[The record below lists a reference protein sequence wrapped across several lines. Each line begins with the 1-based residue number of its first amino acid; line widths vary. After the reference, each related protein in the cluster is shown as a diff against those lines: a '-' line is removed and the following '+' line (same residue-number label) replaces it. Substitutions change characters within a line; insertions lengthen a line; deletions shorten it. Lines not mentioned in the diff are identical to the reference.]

1 MPRCATQGR
10 GLLCFRTTACFKVLL
25 LRFYCV
31 SGCSGKDWLAVDHD
45 DEMEAA
51 WLYVQYLF
59 GIPRD
64 DCDYDKIL
72 LQLTAE
78 LKAYI
83 KLLVCFPDRILEKE
97 FAHISEAVCA
107 SDLVRVSCIAFSS

>member
-1 MPRCATQGR
+1 VEDRSI
-10 GLLCFRTTACFKVLL
+10 VLL

-31 SGCSGKDWLAVDHD
+31 LGCSGKDWLAVDRD
-45 DEMEAA
+45 DEMEPA

-72 LQLTAE
+72 LQLSSE

-83 KLLVCFPDRILEKE
+83 KLLVCFPDQTLEKE
-97 FAHISEAVCA
+97 FEHVSEAACA
-107 SDLVRVSCIAFSS
+107 SDLVRMRWICIV